1 MTRLLP
7 GLLVVLA
14 ACAPAPIPSASRS
27 EAAVPRL
34 VLSHEQLD
42 AAYVLPAA
50 AIEVDGLVHL
60 WVLAFT
66 GEEAESP
73 RIVHLTSADGAAWNA
88 HASMPAFAGE
98 LAFDA
103 NGPVPSSVLVEPDGT
118 WRMFGG
124 GRAADGDR
132 PIVWTATASSADG
145 PWELGE
151 EPVLEPPGTG
161 WDGLVTDHPSVVATE
176 DGLLMAYG
184 GAGAPDSNRNRI
196 GFARSADG
204 GEWER
209 VPATL
214 DGADDAL
221 ALGPS
226 ACGIDARSMVEPIL
240 LETDAGLRL
249 YFGAMRTGSDVM
261 VIGVAHSPDGAAWTC
276 PEAGPVIEPVDVPG
290 TPDLHSYLAV
300 GAGDRELLLVE
311 TLAAGAGSSDIWLV
325 ER

>member
-14 ACAPAPIPSASRS
+14 ACAPAPIPSPSPS
-27 EAAVPRL
+27 EPAIPRL

-60 WVLAFT
+60 WVLTFS
-66 GEEAESP
+66 GEEGESP
-73 RIVHLTSADGAAWNA
+73 RIVHLTSADGAEWNA
-88 HASMPAFAGE
+88 GSEPAFAGE
-98 LAFDA
+98 LRFDT
-103 NGPVPSSVLVEPDGT
+103 NGPVPASVLVEPGGT

-132 PIVWTATASSADG
+132 PIVWSATAPSADG
-145 PWELGE
+145 PWELGD
-151 EPVLEPPGTG
+151 EPVLEPSGTG
-161 WDGLVTDHPSVVATE
+161 WDGLVTDHPSVVATQ

-204 GEWER
+204 IGWER
-209 VPATL
+209 LPATL
-214 DGADDAL
+214 EGADDAL

-249 YFGAMRTGSDVM
+249 YFGAMRSRSDVM
-261 VIGVAHSPDGAAWTC
+261 VIGVADSPDGAAWTC
-276 PEAGPVIEPVDVPG
+276 PEAGPVIEPIDFPG
-290 TPDLHSYLAV
+290 SPDLHSYLALR
-300 GAGDRELLLVE
+300 AGDRELLLVE
-311 TLAAGAGSSDIWLV
+311 ILAAGAGSSDVWLV